1 MARLLTTLA
10 VVSVLAAA
18 GLAPYAVEQGFAVDA
33 STDSLVLEDD
43 PDSLRYDRTR
53 LLFASDEFVLVAL
66 TRPDLFTPDGVAA
79 VASLHD
85 RFERIQ
91 GLDGKKG
98 VEDVLSLKSAQLL
111 RSWPK
116 RPSMPRPGTVLSPG
130 IDLEKAKDELI
141 GHELYR
147 GNIISADGKTAG
159 IVVTLVARQESLD
172 ATRTW
177 TLRLAARGRAREGVA
192 AVATASAAEQR
203 AAKEALAKAQAEL
216 DAFRPTYVAAETARK
231 RERIHII
238 QEVRKIVAET
248 RAAGADVSVSGV
260 PSIVVEMVEAI
271 ERDLRR
277 FSLLSVGVIVLFLA
291 LVFRRVQWVLLPLL
305 PTGATV
311 VGTMALM
318 RALDKRM
325 TVITANVPSLLVAI
339 GIAHSLHMIVRWR
352 ELQVRLADR
361 TRAERAW
368 QLVVELFWPCA
379 FSAATTMVGF
389 ASLYFAGSRPIIDF
403 SLLMTFGTGLAL
415 ILSFIIFPGALAVLP
430 ELQEGRLEKSARFLE
445 WGARLS
451 LRRPWVVGLVSV
463 ALAAW
468 GTLGI
473 LRLDVE
479 ARFIDYFRA
488 GTPIHTGLTA
498 IDDRLGGTSG
508 LEVVLTGAPGAF
520 GPRNPENL
528 EAAAG
533 VEAWLRDR
541 LARRDAAGAVVEPG
555 VVMGFTG
562 ILDELRKLR
571 PEIKRP
577 QAAFM
582 LNQLVSS
589 GLFDRRTLDDYVVL
603 APTTVEGREVGP
615 YSVVRVVARVRETD
629 PALRRIPLLREI
641 QAELARRFPAGGPV
655 QAEVTGMFVLYANML
670 ESLAGSQVETSVL
683 CLLAVAVMLAGL
695 FRHLGVGPLA
705 LLPNLLPIAL
715 ALGAMGW
722 GGVPLDMA
730 TVMIA
735 SVSLG
740 IGVDC
745 AIHYLFRYRAIELP
759 KDGEVGPA
767 LIRTSG
773 SIGTSIFY
781 TSVTSIVGFAALAVS
796 EFRPNAYFGILTGLA
811 MVAALFAMLTLL
823 PTLVWAVG
831 LFAPRRAPG

>member
-1 MARLLTTLA
+1 MARLLTILA

-66 TRPDLFTPDGVAA
+66 TRPDLFTPAGVAA
-79 VASLHD
+79 VASLHT
-85 RFERIQ
+85 RFAEIK
-91 GLDGKKG
+91 GLDGKPG
-98 VEDVLSLKSAQLL
+98 VEDVLSLKNAQLL
-111 RSWPK
+111 RSWTK
-116 RPSMPRPGTVLSPG
+116 RPSMPRTGTVQTQG
-130 IDLEKAKDELI
+130 IDLEKAREELI

-147 GNIISADGKTAG
+147 GNLVSTDGKTAG
-159 IVVTLVARQESLD
+159 IVVTLVAKKESLE
-172 ATRTW
+172 ATRGW
-177 TLRLAARGRAREGVA
+177 IEKLAARARARDGVA
-192 AVATASAAEQR
+192 AVATASPAEQQAAR
-203 AAKEALAKAQAEL
+203 ATLSRAQAEL
-216 DAFRPTYVAAETARK
+216 DAFRPTYVGAENQRK

-238 QEVRKIVAET
+238 QAVRKIVAET
-248 RAAGADVSVSGV
+248 RATGADVSVSGV

-291 LVFRRVQWVLLPLL
+291 LVFRHLQWVLLPLL

-311 VGTMALM
+311 MGTLALM
-318 RALDKRM
+318 RLLDKRM

-339 GIAHSLHMIVRWR
+339 GIAHSIHMIVRWR

-361 TRAERAW
+361 TKEERAW

-379 FSAATTMVGF
+379 FSAFTTMVGF

-415 ILSFIIFPGALAVLP
+415 LLSFIIIPGALAALP
-430 ELQEGRLEKSARFLE
+430 ELKEGRLEKSARFLE
-445 WGARLS
+445 WGARFS

-463 ALAAW
+463 AMAVW

-479 ARFIDYFRA
+479 ARFIDYFQT

-508 LEVVLTGAPGAF
+508 LEVVLSGASGAF
-520 GPRNPENL
+520 GPRSPENL

-533 VEAWLRDR
+533 IEAWLRDR
-541 LARRDAAGAVVEPG
+541 LARKDAQGAVVERG
-555 VVMGFTG
+555 VVMGYTG

-571 PEIKRP
+571 PEATRP
-577 QAAFM
+577 QAAFI
-582 LNQLVSS
+582 LNQLVSA
-589 GLFDRRTLDDYVVL
+589 GAFDRRTLDDYVVL

-629 PALRRIPLLREI
+629 PALRRIPLLKEI
-641 QAELARRFPAGGPV
+641 QAELARRFPADGPV
-655 QAEVTGMFVLYANML
+655 KAEVTGMFVLYANML

-683 CLLAVAVMLAGL
+683 CLLAVAVMLAAL

-705 LLPNLLPIAL
+705 LIPNLLPIAL

-722 GGVPLDMA
+722 SGVPLDMA

-745 AIHYLFRYRAIELP
+745 AIHYLFRYRTIELP

-781 TSVTSIVGFAALAVS
+781 TSVTSIVGFGALAVS
-796 EFRPNAYFGILTGLA
+796 EFRPNAYFGVLTGLA

-823 PTLVWAVG
+823 PTLAWAVG
-831 LFAPRRAPG
+831 LFARGGKSP